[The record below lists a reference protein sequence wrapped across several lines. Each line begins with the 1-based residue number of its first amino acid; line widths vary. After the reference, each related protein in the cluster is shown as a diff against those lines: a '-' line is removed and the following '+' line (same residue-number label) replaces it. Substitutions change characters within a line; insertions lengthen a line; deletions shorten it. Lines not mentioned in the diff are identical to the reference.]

1 MESEINIELNIGKP
15 LWKFFLKKTNN
26 PKINH
31 YMNSNYFLFETE
43 NNVVAL
49 IDHNNE
55 FYLEEK
61 IYYEIINFFCL
72 TRDELYFNF
81 KSIIKDKLNVEIGK
95 IDII

>member
-1 MESEINIELNIGKP
+1 MEFEINTELNIGKP

-31 YMNSNYFLFETE
+31 YMNNGYFLFETE

-61 IYYEIINFFCL
+61 IYDEVLTFFCL
-72 TRDELYFNF
+72 SNDELYFNF
-81 KSIIKDKLNVEIGK
+81 KSIIKDKMNVEISK
-95 IDII
+95 ITIL

>member
-1 MESEINIELNIGKP
+1 MESEIGIVLNIGKP

-31 YMNSNYFLFETE
+31 YMNNGYFLFETE
-43 NNVVAL
+43 NNIVAL
-49 IDHNNE
+49 IDHNKE

-72 TRDELYFNF
+72 TRDEFYFNF
-81 KSIIKDKLNVEIGK
+81 KLIIKDKLNVEISK
-95 IDII
+95 IDTI